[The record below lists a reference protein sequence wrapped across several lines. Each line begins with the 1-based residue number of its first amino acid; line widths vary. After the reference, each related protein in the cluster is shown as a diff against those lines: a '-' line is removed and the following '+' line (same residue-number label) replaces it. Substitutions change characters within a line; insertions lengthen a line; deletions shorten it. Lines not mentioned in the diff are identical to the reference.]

1 MTTQSTV
8 ADFEDEGRLQVKEY
22 GQPREAGEGRETG
35 SLFERPE
42 RNMPLQIPQ
51 FQPGEDCVGLL
62 SYETV

>member
-1 MTTQSTV
+1 MLELVTQI
-8 ADFEDEGRLQVKEY
+8 E
-22 GQPREAGEGRETG
+22 QPREAGEGRETG

-42 RNMPLQIPQ
+42 RNMPLQTPQ